1 MPNEIFDSSYVGNKS
16 TEGSK
21 TDSEVKKFLKNP
33 IDEGQMKNYGT
44 SKPKRIIIKAKIS
57 GS

>member
-1 MPNEIFDSSYVGNKS
+1 MTEEIFDSSYVGDKS

-21 TDSEVKKFLKNP
+21 SESEVKKFLKSP
-33 IDEGQMKNYGT
+33 IDEEQMKNYGT
-44 SKPKRIIIKAKIS
+44 SKPKRIIIKANIS